1 MAEEL
6 RRNFHAELE
15 AVGHDVVRAGA
26 MVAEAL
32 ARATQAF
39 LDDDLDEA
47 EAIRRN
53 DREIDTLT
61 LAIEE
66 HCYSLLALQQP
77 MARDLRALT
86 TALRLAGELERAG
99 DLVSNI
105 MKGARRL
112 HGTAIDPK
120 LRGMIERLS
129 EQTHRLLRLAIDA
142 YVQADIG
149 LAAAIDDMD
158 DAVDDLHRDFI
169 EAIFETRETGEL
181 PLQVAVQL
189 AMIGRF
195 YERIGDHAVNVGE
208 RVQYMVS
215 GDLPEHR
222 P

>member
-1 MAEEL
+1 MVEEL

-15 AVGHDVVRAGA
+15 QVRDDLVRAAA
-26 MVAEAL
+26 MVTEAL

-39 LDDDLDEA
+39 LDDDLTAA
-47 EAIRRN
+47 ENVRQGDA
-53 DREIDTLT
+53 DIDAVTLS
-61 LAIEE
+61 IEE

-86 TALRLAGELERAG
+86 VALRLAGEIERAG

-105 MKGARRL
+105 MKGARRI
-112 HGTAIDPK
+112 HGTQIDPK
-120 LRGMIERLS
+120 LRGFIERLS
-129 EQTHRLLRLAIDA
+129 EQTHRLFRLAIDA
-142 YVQADIG
+142 YVQGDAG

-158 DAVDDLHRDFI
+158 DAVDDLHRDYI
-169 EAIFETRETGEL
+169 EALFETRESGEL

-195 YERIGDHAVNVGE
+195 YERIGDHAVNIGE

-215 GDLPEHR
+215 GNLPEHR